1 MNELIKQF
9 KSEWNSKKYI
19 SYCDC
24 PSYLELK
31 IKLDNINKLNIK
43 NGWRINTIEEILE
56 YRD

>member
-9 KSEWNSKKYI
+9 KNEWNSKKYK
-19 SYCDC
+19 SYNYC
-24 PSYLELK
+24 PSYHQLK